1 QYVESSSYNSY
12 NNNIKMN
19 KIIKIIFFLAF
30 TFSLAPETVLANNKI
45 KIGLLIPL
53 TGKNSE
59 IGQSIIKSTRLA
71 INTINNVSIEIVPK
85 DTQSNPAITLR
96 AAKELANS
104 GIKIVIGPVFNE
116 SLIYLDELNELTF
129 LALTN
134 KNDNFSKNI
143 INAGISSKGVFGT
156 GVSVAFD
163 PRSLG
168 TQIDDSV
175 MQKNLATRLALRNKS
190 YILNVSTKVL
200 DGKIFVTGKVDDP
213 EEKLQITK
221 LAWETKGARSV
232 KNDIKIKEDFNF
244 QQSAKDLLITSQLRT
259 ALIFN
264 KKIKATNYQI
274 DTYKKKIFIYGI
286 SLTTEE
292 RKEVINEAK
301 EILDVE
307 DVIASIVLVED
318 LRIQKN

>member
-1 QYVESSSYNSY
+1 MKSR
-12 NNNIKMN
+12 
-19 KIIKIIFFLAF
+19 FFL
-30 TFSLAPETVLANNKI
+30 I
-45 KIGLLIPL
+45 
-53 TGKNSE
+53 
-59 IGQSIIKSTRLA
+59 
-71 INTINNVSIEIVPK
+71 
-85 DTQSNPAITLR
+85 
-96 AAKELANS
+96 
-104 GIKIVIGPVFNE
+104 
-116 SLIYLDELNELTF
+116 SLIF
-129 LALTN
+129 LIFTGCV
-134 KNDNFSKNI
+134 
-143 INAGISSKGVFGT
+143 GISSKGIFGT
-156 GVSVAFD
+156 GVSVALD

-175 MQKNLATRLALRNKS
+175 MQKNLAARLALRDKKYLISVN
-190 YILNVSTKVL
+190 TKVL
-200 DGKIFVTGKVDDP
+200 DGRIFLTGKVENP

-232 KNDIKIKEDFNF
+232 KNDIKLKENFNF

-286 SLTTEE
+286 SLTEDE
-292 RKEVINEAK
+292 RKEVISEAK
-301 EILDVE
+301 EILDVK